1 MTLQYS
7 DFDNDKNIEISNNKN
22 QSNQSNQSN
31 QINQTN
37 QTNQSTDTRPK
48 QNRFNKTIKKSPQI
62 ADLYNKIHNNATEEN
77 ESSNKMGQ
85 FVPLEPAT
93 LSRNEPVTEQ
103 SQPWTNNIEE
113 RINNYSEN
121 YYRGSV
127 PQYSINNN
135 IGTNEQL
142 LNKLNYVI
150 QLLEDQKDERTN
162 YVSEELILYTFLGI
176 FIIFIIDSFS
186 KATKYIR

>member
-7 DFDNDKNIEISNNKN
+7 DFDNDKKIETSNNSNKN
-22 QSNQSNQSN
+22 PSIPSNPSNPSN
-31 QINQTN
+31 N
-37 QTNQSTDTRPK
+37 TDSKVR

-62 ADLYNKIHNNATEEN
+62 AELYNKIHNNATEEN
-77 ESSNKMGQ
+77 ENGDKMTA

-93 LSRNEPVTEQ
+93 LSRNEPVTEP
-103 SQPWTNNIEE
+103 SQVWTNNIEE

-121 YYRGSV
+121 YYRGSA
-127 PQYSINNN
+127 PQYSVNNLV
-135 IGTNEQL
+135 GTNDQL